1 MDIDG
6 STPLPRME
14 TARPVVQ
21 LDVRRL
27 DRAVLPPEAEEVRL
41 ELRYRGRKL
50 GKVDLQR
57 LPGVAWGELLERW
70 VGEEALP
77 QLLPRY
83 LRRHAWRDR
92 RLLARLARLAVEPR
106 TLRQLWAM
114 LHTAPGRWAGEIR
127 RYLIGHQNELL
138 RSKRALQR
146 QRVAEAGVGSACL
159 GPGQVGIAVCR
170 P

>member
-1 MDIDG
+1 MDFDV
-6 STPLPRME
+6 STPLSHTKP
-14 TARPVVQ
+14 ARPVVR

-27 DRAVLPPEAEEVRL
+27 DRAMLPPEAEEIRL
-41 ELRYRGRKL
+41 ELSSRGRKL

-57 LPGVAWGELLERW
+57 LPGVAWGECLERW
-70 VGEEALP
+70 VCEEALP

-114 LHTAPGRWAGEIR
+114 LHTAPGRWAV
-127 RYLIGHQNELL
+127 
-138 RSKRALQR
+138 RS
-146 QRVAEAGVGSACL
+146 GV
-159 GPGQVGIAVCR
+159 I
-170 P
+170 